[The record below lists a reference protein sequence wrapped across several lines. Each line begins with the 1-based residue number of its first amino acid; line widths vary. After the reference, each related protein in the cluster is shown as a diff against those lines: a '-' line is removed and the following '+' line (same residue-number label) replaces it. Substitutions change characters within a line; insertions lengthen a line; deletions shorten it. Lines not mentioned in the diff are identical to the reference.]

1 MLSPRLPRNNYRSGI
16 YSLISFSVFSE
27 LGLPVRSAILT
38 IISPYDSEIEL
49 KNLKLDDDTHTY
61 SNFLEVSDHTQ

>member
-1 MLSPRLPRNNYRSGI
+1 MRCSQLWEGAS
-16 YSLISFSVFSE
+16 SLLIGKAISE

>member
-1 MLSPRLPRNNYRSGI
+1 MHGSQLWEGAS
-16 YSLISFSVFSE
+16 SLLIGKAISE

>member
-1 MLSPRLPRNNYRSGI
+1 MHCSQLWEGAS
-16 YSLISFSVFSE
+16 SLLIGKAISE
-27 LGLPVRSAILT
+27 LGLPVRSAIPT
-38 IISPYDSEIEL
+38 IISPYGSEIEL